1 MYRGARPRPRGGGRS
16 ARCLRDAVVEPAV
29 LAVLIAP
36 VYVYPELRFLSYL
49 GADYPGIPPIAAAD
63 ETTNP
68 SRVTRV
74 LVGDPLPGNAMILEH
89 RADRYTYAPLLE
101 IVLRTVGRL
110 FGLSIV
116 QLDIM
121 ATAVLPAIVFVPV
134 RAMTRVF

>member
-1 MYRGARPRPRGGGRS
+1 
-16 ARCLRDAVVEPAV
+16 
-29 LAVLIAP
+29 
-36 VYVYPELRFLSYL
+36 
-49 GADYPGIPPIAAAD
+49 
-63 ETTNP
+63 

-74 LVGDPLPGNAMILEH
+74 LVGDHLLGNAMILEH

-134 RAMTRVF
+134 RAMTRVFAMAVIGALALTFGHYLIAEESPLLPAVLQSGFHSAAPARASARSLTRSSPCLRSAALSCLYEAA